1 MRKTTQICGIWFKKE
16 KTRNNNNKKKKQQK
30 TQKKKGKRFANP
42 KKGRKTDRTEG
53 IMT

>member
-30 TQKKKGKRFANP
+30 TKKKGETVRQPEKG
-42 KKGRKTDRTEG
+42 KKN
-53 IMT
+53 